1 MKKRLLKMMQNMAN
15 YKTQFDQLKSNS
27 TFKAVAFI
35 LVIVFFAYLFIS
47 QSLTVVQLRYEMG
60 EMQEEIKNLETDKK
74 LLAEK
79 VEQKTT
85 DQYIEESARKK
96 LNMVKSSEKP
106 VQINELENK
115 DVIAAEEKIESKDKM
130 SIYMTDWYA
139 YVDQMIQDIKKN

>member
-115 DVIAAEEKIESKDKM
+115 DVVAAEEKIESKDKM

>member
-115 DVIAAEEKIESKDKM
+115 DVVVAEEKIESKDKM